1 MRAQHFGSFGL
12 ARSPSAAKARRL
24 PHFSPATAR
33 RMLGLRQAMP
43 AQRPARRLDAPGR
56 SPIDGGTGMFQHYCR
71 GWPRGYAFAYATAGS
86 STWYETRHHG
96 GRSRGGGF
104 GVRRPLRYLAYQLDL
119 TDEQTRRLAA
129 ILDRLKTEQ
138 EQVRLDE
145 ARTVSALAELVTRE
159 RVAIGELEDALKPR
173 VQSAERMQ
181 QVVARAIQDI
191 QELLDAEQRAEFAY
205 LLSNHTLSL

>member
-1 MRAQHFGSFGL
+1 
-12 ARSPSAAKARRL
+12 
-24 PHFSPATAR
+24 
-33 RMLGLRQAMP
+33 
-43 AQRPARRLDAPGR
+43 
-56 SPIDGGTGMFQHYCR
+56 
-71 GWPRGYAFAYATAGS
+71 
-86 STWYETRHHG
+86 
-96 GRSRGGGF
+96 
-104 GVRRPLRYLAYQLDL
+104 VRRPLRYLAYQLDL